1 MQACAVH
8 LCHRTPRRCR
18 DVLDF
23 YCLVNYLNSKCSPHM
38 TLDEYTGGIM
48 LPEIGASI
56 SASLLCSQFLQ
67 TLAFAGASVLD
78 QNEPWCSYRL
88 PEIAQAG
95 SRLCVVLQFHGEQLQ
110 SLTLY
115 HDADRFGTSWSDWS
129 EERELARKAFH
140 EDWLTREL
148 GIRLGHYPWGDISS
162 NYDPKGGSS
171 SIIIRY
177 S

>member
-1 MQACAVH
+1 
-8 LCHRTPRRCR
+8 
-18 DVLDF
+18 
-23 YCLVNYLNSKCSPHM
+23 M
-38 TLDEYTGGIM
+38 TLDKETGGIT

-56 SASLLCSQFLQ
+56 SASLSCSQFLK
-67 TLAFAGASVLD
+67 TPAFDGASVVVRNGL
-78 QNEPWCSYRL
+78 WCTYRL
-88 PEIAQAG
+88 QDIAQAS

-110 SLTLY
+110 SLNLT
-115 HDADRFGTSWSDWS
+115 HFSERFGTSWSDWS
-129 EERELARKAFH
+129 EEQELARKAFH